1 MDQLS
6 AKTKEIAAGFEDR
19 SPAHRRIW
27 QLFENKSNKSEA
39 AVIREM
45 KKVFLHIPRPE
56 RVEFMLALLPKLVC
70 APTKVI
76 RKPTS
81 PLVVLL
87 DDVDPNAVSS
97 EQSVTALL
105 YLAECSAGDLNSM
118 ENQVVLGQQLLDA
131 GANVNKRAGAQ
142 RLYPLHTALHS
153 ENVTN
158 LDYRGRRL
166 HSQDVHSLHRPTVN
180 VAQCLV
186 VRLQCR
192 PWGVVGLF
200 CQVPV
205 KATRKTSER
214 RIHNNPMAPD
224 DS

>member
-153 ENVTN
+153 ENITN
-158 LDYRGRRL
+158 LDYIKLLLDHGAVRACVCVFVCDGPAGNSVL
-166 HSQDVHSLHRPTVN
+166 FSLYLGLHR
-180 VAQCLV
+180 
-186 VRLQCR
+186 R
-192 PWGVVGLF
+192 
-200 CQVPV
+200 
-205 KATRKTSER
+205 
-214 RIHNNPMAPD
+214 
-224 DS
+224 